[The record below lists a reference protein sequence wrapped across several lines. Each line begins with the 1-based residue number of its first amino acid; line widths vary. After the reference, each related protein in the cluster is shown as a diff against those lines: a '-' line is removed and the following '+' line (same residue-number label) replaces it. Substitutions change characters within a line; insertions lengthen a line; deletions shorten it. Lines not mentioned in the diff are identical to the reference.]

1 MNTFFPNRNS
11 VRPRLWRRRDQIR
24 HKRAAFLGSNFRVE
38 QLEPRYLLT
47 VAPLDYDTVSADWF
61 ETVAESSSADLSVGS
76 AATDWIGA
84 LSDDG
89 GSTNSDQNGWI
100 VRLSPSAL
108 QTVSRVTEAVGL
120 FSSAPGLRVLGGLG
134 LPGQL
139 LLESTACSSEI
150 FSYLAGLGFISS
162 FEPDLPISV
171 SSASMLSVPNDPR
184 YGDLY
189 GLHNTGQSG
198 GTTDA
203 DIDAP
208 EAWQV
213 STGSRDLI
221 VGVIDTGIDYTHT
234 DLAANMWVNPGEIAG
249 NGIDDDANGFID
261 DVHGYD
267 FANDDG
273 DPFDD
278 NGHGTHCA
286 GTIGGVGNNGIGVAG
301 VNWEV
306 SLMGLKFLDANG
318 SGSTS
323 AAIQAVNYATM
334 MRNQYGQNVRV
345 TSNSWGGGGS
355 SNAMRQAIESGAEAE
370 IIFIAAAGNDGM
382 NNDTNPQYPASYTS
396 DVVISVAAT
405 DRNDALAN
413 FSNYGATSV
422 DIAAPGVGIVSTTPG
437 NSYASFSGTSM
448 ATPHVAGAAALALA
462 VDPTLTV
469 SQLRSGLL
477 GTVDAVVG
485 LAGKT
490 VTGGRL
496 NVGRLVE
503 SLSSDPTVP
512 LPPSGLNASDGS
524 TLGSV
529 RVSWGSSLFAE
540 SYTLWRNGTDD
551 TSTATII
558 ADNLATTSYQD
569 VTAELNET
577 YYYWASAKNEL
588 GTSPLSN
595 SDSGFYSPSRSPNDT
610 FVDRFILEGVLASAA
625 GTNLDATEE
634 SGEPTHAGVGGG
646 KSVWWTW
653 TSPASGSVE
662 INTVGSGFDT
672 VLAVYEGS
680 RVDDLTRLASNDD
693 IDYGVVLQSRVTF
706 EARAGQAYQIAVD
719 GWSGASG
726 SIALAVAIDAS
737 EPVVPIDEIALSNT
751 TIAENLPVGTDI
763 GMLTATGG
771 TGGLAFELI
780 AGAGDSGNEFFEIA
794 GSRLRTDAVLD
805 YESEPTH
812 SIRVRATDQ
821 AGQTSEQTFLI
832 IVENTSEISFNYG
845 FSHINEENAEDFL
858 LSSNGMRKYSEW
870 QSPPITYW
878 GPSSNNQEGQLV
890 YKFPVSGLTTS
901 ASLYANSPTWD
912 FFTEPGGNGRGAS
925 ALEVSNDG
933 ETWTSLHNN
942 LEPRNWGGDWTFDGA
957 LPAEVLGTTE
967 LWVRM
972 RFYVENAP
980 NSSYTV
986 AQFGRST
993 SAATRPVF
1001 AINITTTTDAP
1012 PNAPPSGEVLIVGT
1026 AAEDQIL
1033 TAKNTLADADGLGA
1047 ISYQWSRNSVA
1058 VGGATDEQY
1067 TLAQAD
1073 VGSQITL
1080 TATYTDDRGNVE
1092 NVDSAPTVAVQNI
1105 NDLPT
1110 GTLLITGAAIED
1122 SILIAN
1128 TSGTDDED
1136 GLGAF
1141 SYQWIRNGDPITG
1154 ATGSTYQL
1162 GQDDVQ
1168 TNLALTVNYV
1178 DGYGHNESLHA
1189 VVNDPIANVNDRPV
1203 LYIDPSPTFN
1213 SILENAGAPT
1223 GPVGTLVT
1231 SLIDSSGPL
1240 NNYFDEDGDLPGIA
1254 VTATNLNGGTLWQ
1267 SQDGGTTWNPAGI
1280 FSETAPLLLEA
1291 NAGNRLYFQ
1300 SPENF
1305 FGTISD
1311 VISFKAWDRT
1321 GTGAGAWQQLGDDFD
1336 GEAEGNLAG
1345 RSVSVSA
1352 DGNTI
1357 VISEHRSD
1365 ALWENSGQVR
1375 TYRWNGNVWEQLG
1388 VILGDGGGFGR
1399 SVSMSDDGNRIAV
1412 GSPWAAS
1419 TGHASVYSWTGE
1431 EWQQIGQSVAG
1442 INNLDRQGWSVA
1454 LSGDGSSL
1462 VVGASAD
1469 DTSGED
1475 AGRTTIYRFQNNE
1488 WLQVGSPI
1496 TGEAAGDQSGD
1507 TVAISENGEIVA
1519 IGARYN
1525 DGNGTRAGHAQV
1537 FQWNGNAWQQLGND
1551 LDGASELFRHGD
1563 AVSLSSDGHTLAVG
1577 APQDDASGTGA
1588 GRTFI
1593 YDWNG
1598 VTWEHRGTPIDGE
1611 ERWSSSGQTVSLSND
1626 GNRVAIGAPYN
1637 DGAGRN
1643 AGHARVFE
1651 WAGNTWLQVAGDLDG
1666 EFSED
1671 RFSQG
1676 LALAGDGKTL
1686 IVGTH
1691 LNDGTGPIG
1700 ADTGHARVFRL
1711 ATLDASLS
1719 IATDTTSIEILS
1731 DNVAEGLLVDQIVT
1745 GRDGVT
1751 VSFDGPLDLPNL
1763 DLHNRAASPEDL
1775 DVTLVDAAGGLV
1787 DAALAVNTAGDGF
1800 RLVVSNGLLTAGD
1813 YTLTIRS
1820 GEAGV
1825 VAADGRLL
1833 DGDGDGVGG
1842 DDFVSSF
1849 TVEPL
1854 PSGTAIVG
1862 VPGFFEDV
1870 GQEVSLP
1877 AVAGGGIPV
1886 IVTAPEGVMSLELEV
1901 FYNPALLEV
1910 SGVELAAGLPDGSL
1924 TLINV
1929 LTPGHAVVGFFSPQ
1943 PLGSGSYAVARLLAT
1958 VPASATTDQTHVLD
1972 VSNVSLNEGLIA
1984 AVDDD
1989 GIHVVAVGNR
1999 APTGINL
2006 SSNTVVENSPVGTVI
2021 GMLEAID
2028 SDYGDSF
2035 TFELVAGEGDS
2046 DNASFSVDG
2055 RQLIATTGFDFEAG
2069 VTRGI
2074 RIRVTDGEGESFEEI
2089 ISIQI
2094 ENQVETLYVTELE
2107 SATDGFGISFSRPI
2121 DVSVINLYDAMDIYG
2136 ESDLTLRGA
2145 TTGDVSGSLVIA
2157 ADGRSLQFVANAPL
2171 ALDTYSV
2178 RVRSGSDA
2186 FQTVTGE
2193 LLDGNADEEAGDSYN
2208 GTFTISEVP
2217 TVRLAIPSFA
2227 RGPGQDVHVPVGSE
2241 AGIPLVLESDGS
2253 VRSLDAI
2260 FSFNPELLDVSD
2272 IVPAVNLPEFV
2283 TFSTEVLEPGRIAL
2297 RFDASE
2303 SFPGGGGAPAGQLTI
2318 ANVMAQVAT
2327 TAENGSSAL
2336 LTLESVVSNGT
2347 VTVGGSNAVQ
2357 VVASLGDTSG
2367 DGEYG
2372 SSDASLAARLAMRLD
2387 SGLVSYPV
2395 INPSLV
2401 ADVSGNGTVSML
2413 DAAMIAGIRSSSE
2426 GPELAS
2432 APPPRQMLLRHG
2444 GSFRRA
2450 DVIDVSSVLSDG
2462 QTSLLAASRDSASTR
2477 AQAFADIAA
2486 GWAASTATKGSD
2498 TFLFAEDSDESR
2510 DLIFADPG
2518 LI

>member
-1 MNTFFPNRNS
+1 
-11 VRPRLWRRRDQIR
+11 
-24 HKRAAFLGSNFRVE
+24 
-38 QLEPRYLLT
+38 
-47 VAPLDYDTVSADWF
+47 
-61 ETVAESSSADLSVGS
+61 
-76 AATDWIGA
+76 
-84 LSDDG
+84 
-89 GSTNSDQNGWI
+89 
-100 VRLSPSAL
+100 
-108 QTVSRVTEAVGL
+108 
-120 FSSAPGLRVLGGLG
+120 
-134 LPGQL
+134 
-139 LLESTACSSEI
+139 
-150 FSYLAGLGFISS
+150 
-162 FEPDLPISV
+162 
-171 SSASMLSVPNDPR
+171 
-184 YGDLY
+184 
-189 GLHNTGQSG
+189 
-198 GTTDA
+198 
-203 DIDAP
+203 
-208 EAWQV
+208 
-213 STGSRDLI
+213 
-221 VGVIDTGIDYTHT
+221 
-234 DLAANMWVNPGEIAG
+234 
-249 NGIDDDANGFID
+249 
-261 DVHGYD
+261 
-267 FANDDG
+267 
-273 DPFDD
+273 
-278 NGHGTHCA
+278 
-286 GTIGGVGNNGIGVAG
+286 
-301 VNWEV
+301 
-306 SLMGLKFLDANG
+306 
-318 SGSTS
+318 
-323 AAIQAVNYATM
+323 
-334 MRNQYGQNVRV
+334 
-345 TSNSWGGGGS
+345 
-355 SNAMRQAIESGAEAE
+355 
-370 IIFIAAAGNDGM
+370 
-382 NNDTNPQYPASYTS
+382 
-396 DVVISVAAT
+396 
-405 DRNDALAN
+405 
-413 FSNYGATSV
+413 
-422 DIAAPGVGIVSTTPG
+422 
-437 NSYASFSGTSM
+437 
-448 ATPHVAGAAALALA
+448 
-462 VDPTLTV
+462 
-469 SQLRSGLL
+469 
-477 GTVDAVVG
+477 
-485 LAGKT
+485 
-490 VTGGRL
+490 
-496 NVGRLVE
+496 
-503 SLSSDPTVP
+503 
-512 LPPSGLNASDGS
+512 
-524 TLGSV
+524 
-529 RVSWGSSLFAE
+529 
-540 SYTLWRNGTDD
+540 
-551 TSTATII
+551 
-558 ADNLATTSYQD
+558 
-569 VTAELNET
+569 
-577 YYYWASAKNEL
+577 
-588 GTSPLSN
+588 
-595 SDSGFYSPSRSPNDT
+595 
-610 FVDRFILEGVLASAA
+610 
-625 GTNLDATEE
+625 
-634 SGEPTHAGVGGG
+634 
-646 KSVWWTW
+646 
-653 TSPASGSVE
+653 VE

-680 RVDDLTRLASNDD
+680 RVDDLTRITSNDD

-706 EARAGQAYQIAVD
+706 EATAGQAYQIAVD

-726 SIALAVAIDAS
+726 SIALAIATDAS

-751 TIAENLPVGTDI
+751 TIAENFPVGTDV
-763 GMLTATGG
+763 GMFTATGG
-771 TGGLAFELI
+771 TGGVAFALI

-794 GSRLRTDAVLD
+794 GSRLRTDAVFD
-805 YESEPTH
+805 YESEPMH

-832 IVENTSEISFNYG
+832 IVENTSETSFDYG
-845 FSHINEENAEDFL
+845 FRHINQENAEDFL
-858 LSSNGMRKYSEW
+858 VSSSGMRKYSEW

-878 GPSSNNQEGQLV
+878 GPSSNDQEGQLV
-890 YKFPVSGLTTS
+890 YKFPLSGLTTS
-901 ASLYANSPTWD
+901 ASLYASSPTWD

-933 ETWTSLHNN
+933 ETWVSLHNN

-957 LPAEVLGTTE
+957 LPAEALGTTE
-967 LWVRM
+967 LWVQM

-993 SAATRPVF
+993 SAATRPAF
-1001 AINITTTTDAP
+1001 AINITTTNNAP
-1012 PNAPPSGEVLIVGT
+1012 PNAPPAGEVLIVGT

-1047 ISYQWSRNSVA
+1047 ISYQWSRNSVP

-1067 TLAQAD
+1067 TLTQAD

-1080 TATYTDDRGNVE
+1080 TAMYTDDRGTVE

-1105 NDLPT
+1105 NDSPT
-1110 GTLLITGAAIED
+1110 GDLLITGAAIED
-1122 SILIAN
+1122 SVLISN
-1128 TSGTDDED
+1128 TSGIADED

-1141 SYQWIRNGDPITG
+1141 SYQWIRNGEPITG

-1168 TNLALTVNYV
+1168 SNLALTVNYV
-1178 DGYGHNESLHA
+1178 DGYGHNESLYA
-1189 VVNDPIANVNDRPV
+1189 VVNDPIANLNDRPV
-1203 LYIDPSPTFN
+1203 LYTDPSPTFN

-1231 SLIDSSGPL
+1231 SLIDSRGPL

-1291 NAGNRLYFQ
+1291 NADNRLYFQ
-1300 SPENF
+1300 PPENF

-1321 GTGAGAWQQLGDDFD
+1321 GTGTGAWQQLGDDFD

-1357 VISEHRSD
+1357 VVSEHGSD
-1365 ALWENSGQVR
+1365 TLWENSGQVR
-1375 TYRWNGNVWEQLG
+1375 AYRWNGNVWEQLG
-1388 VILGDGGGFGR
+1388 VNILGDGGGFGW

-1412 GSPWAAS
+1412 GSPWAALA
-1419 TGHASVYSWTGE
+1419 GHASVYSWTGE

-1454 LSGDGSSL
+1454 LSGDGNSL
-1462 VVGASAD
+1462 VVGANAD

-1475 AGRTTIYRFQNNE
+1475 AGRTTIYRFQNDE
-1488 WLQVGSPI
+1488 WVQVGSPI

-1507 TVAISENGEIVA
+1507 TVAISENGGIVA
-1519 IGARYN
+1519 IGARRN
-1525 DGNGTRAGHAQV
+1525 DGNGTRAGHARV
-1537 FQWNGNAWQQLGND
+1537 FQWNGNTWQQLGND

-1577 APQDDASGTGA
+1577 APQDDAAGTGA
-1588 GRTFI
+1588 GRTFV

-1598 VTWEHRGTPIDGE
+1598 VAWEHRGTPIDGE

-1643 AGHARVFE
+1643 AGHARVYE
-1651 WAGNTWLQVAGDLDG
+1651 WAGDTWLQVAGDLDG

-1671 RFSQG
+1671 KFSQG

-1719 IATDTTSIEILS
+1719 TATDTISIEILS
-1731 DNVAEGLLVDQIVT
+1731 DNVAEGLLVDQIMT

-1763 DLHNRAASPEDL
+1763 DLHNRAADPENL
-1775 DVTLVDAAGGLV
+1775 DVALVDAAGGLV
-1787 DAALAVNTAGDGF
+1787 DAALAVNAAGDGF
-1800 RLVVSNGLLTAGD
+1800 RLVVSKGLLTAGD

-1886 IVTAPEGVMSLELEV
+1886 IVNAPEGVMSLELEV

-2028 SDYGDSF
+2028 SDFGDSF

-2055 RQLIATTGFDFEAG
+2055 RQLITTTSFDFESGA
-2069 VTRGI
+2069 TRGI
-2074 RIRVTDGEGESFEEI
+2074 RI
-2089 ISIQI
+2089 
-2094 ENQVETLYVTELE
+2094 
-2107 SATDGFGISFSRPI
+2107 
-2121 DVSVINLYDAMDIYG
+2121 
-2136 ESDLTLRGA
+2136 
-2145 TTGDVSGSLVIA
+2145 
-2157 ADGRSLQFVANAPL
+2157 
-2171 ALDTYSV
+2171 
-2178 RVRSGSDA
+2178 
-2186 FQTVTGE
+2186 
-2193 LLDGNADEEAGDSYN
+2193 
-2208 GTFTISEVP
+2208 
-2217 TVRLAIPSFA
+2217 
-2227 RGPGQDVHVPVGSE
+2227 
-2241 AGIPLVLESDGS
+2241 
-2253 VRSLDAI
+2253 
-2260 FSFNPELLDVSD
+2260 
-2272 IVPAVNLPEFV
+2272 
-2283 TFSTEVLEPGRIAL
+2283 
-2297 RFDASE
+2297 
-2303 SFPGGGGAPAGQLTI
+2303 
-2318 ANVMAQVAT
+2318 
-2327 TAENGSSAL
+2327 
-2336 LTLESVVSNGT
+2336 
-2347 VTVGGSNAVQ
+2347 
-2357 VVASLGDTSG
+2357 
-2367 DGEYG
+2367 
-2372 SSDASLAARLAMRLD
+2372 
-2387 SGLVSYPV
+2387 
-2395 INPSLV
+2395 
-2401 ADVSGNGTVSML
+2401 
-2413 DAAMIAGIRSSSE
+2413 
-2426 GPELAS
+2426 
-2432 APPPRQMLLRHG
+2432 
-2444 GSFRRA
+2444 
-2450 DVIDVSSVLSDG
+2450 
-2462 QTSLLAASRDSASTR
+2462 
-2477 AQAFADIAA
+2477 
-2486 GWAASTATKGSD
+2486 
-2498 TFLFAEDSDESR
+2498 
-2510 DLIFADPG
+2510 
-2518 LI
+2518 